1 MALVVL
7 HSTPLLVL
15 NAYVFPPSSLPR
27 SIPLS
32 ARRALAIC
40 AFALSMPAPPLTSCR
55 PSSNKAI
62 APRGT
67 GSELKR
73 RVFRNVYSSRKDQ
86 ERMETGWMQ
95 ARPVISCGNE
105 SVQSLISSSHG
116 LHRSPARPLPT
127 AVARARAR
135 RNRTP
140 FSTGRIQPAT
150 RDAVRHLALQPLSS
164 VCKRARRALSTRL
177 AFDATSSPSRSS
189 LPTQLL
195 PALFST
201 KPISSLLAVPHLF
214 LRIQSALLPA
224 RTISNRF
231 KLPHKPAALARL
243 GLQHELPE
251 PGIDT
256 ASLMPRGQYDRSSP
270 SRASRTQT
278 HARFFGAL
286 LAINVN
292 GTTGLF
298 FTPAQCGQWQIVQGV
313 LLQLIVT
320 TVDFI
325 PITRNAHTVSL
336 GALFLAELVSLCY
349 ILAVVTPRLTYND
362 ACYVTSSPPIFQYF
376 WVISLAFETVLF
388 VLTIGTFI
396 DAVRQGWG
404 KGPAMQQ
411 FVADGTWAYTLI
423 FIVMLINKMLYKLV
437 RSTLTDVVLSF
448 AGSRLILNPRRA
460 STIHSSPGDITR
472 SQLDI
477 ELSRLSRFSALP
489 ARAPRHRAHGIAV
502 TIERTTTT
510 DNLEA
515 HISRA
520 RARECV

>member
-1 MALVVL
+1 M
-7 HSTPLLVL
+7 
-15 NAYVFPPSSLPR
+15 
-27 SIPLS
+27 
-32 ARRALAIC
+32 
-40 AFALSMPAPPLTSCR
+40 LTVIR
-55 PSSNKAI
+55 PSAVCRGARERIGDAQNKAI

-73 RVFRNVYSSRKDQ
+73 RVFRDVYSSRKDQ

-95 ARPVISCGNE
+95 ARPVTSCGNE

-164 VCKRARRALSTRL
+164 VCKRARRTLSTRL

-189 LPTQLL
+189 LPTRLL
-195 PALFST
+195 PALSST
-201 KPISSLLAVPHLF
+201 KPIPSLPAVPRPF
-214 LRIQSALLPA
+214 LRIQSALLPS

-231 KLPHKPAALARL
+231 ELPHTPAALARL

-251 PGIDT
+251 PRVDA
-256 ASLMPRGQYDRSSP
+256 ASLMSRG
-270 SRASRTQT
+270 
-278 HARFFGAL
+278 HAL

-292 GTTGLF
+292 GTTGL

-320 TVDFI
+320 TVEFHSYHM
-325 PITRNAHTVSL
+325 RNRILVYSL
-336 GALFLAELVSLCY
+336 GALFLAELASLCY
-349 ILAVVTPRLTYND
+349 ILALVTPRLTYNNE
-362 ACYVTSSPPIFQYF
+362 CYVTSSPPIFQHF
-376 WVISLAFETVLF
+376 WIISLAFDTVLF
-388 VLTIGTFI
+388 VLTIGKFI
-396 DAVRQGWG
+396 NAVRQGWG
-404 KGPAMQQ
+404 KGP
-411 FVADGTWAYTLI
+411 
-423 FIVMLINKMLYKLV
+423 VMCAAIA
-437 RSTLTDVVLSF
+437 RSTLTGICYTCAPSSLTRDRRRSHPASADVVLSF
-448 AGSRLILNPRRA
+448 AGSRLIFNPRRA
-460 STIHSSPGDITR
+460 STIHSSSGDITC

-477 ELSRLSRFSALP
+477 EPSRLSRLSALP
-489 ARAPRHRAHGIAV
+489 RPRRAHGIAV

-510 DNLEA
+510 TDNLEA
-515 HISRA
+515 HISLDCA
-520 RARECV
+520 PDSVEATKGGEGDGGASPSLFAWHERERMGFGVQEVAIFV

>member
-1 MALVVL
+1 MFEDAWIAGGDFGNLC
-7 HSTPLLVL
+7 
-15 NAYVFPPSSLPR
+15 R
-27 SIPLS
+27 G
-32 ARRALAIC
+32 ARERIGDAQ
-40 AFALSMPAPPLTSCR
+40 
-55 PSSNKAI
+55 NKAI

-73 RVFRNVYSSRKDQ
+73 RVFRDVYSSRKDQ

-95 ARPVISCGNE
+95 ARPVTSCGNE

-116 LHRSPARPLPT
+116 LHRSPARPPPT
-127 AVARARAR
+127 AV
-135 RNRTP
+135 
-140 FSTGRIQPAT
+140 PAT
-150 RDAVRHLALQPLSS
+150 RDAVRHLALKPPCS
-164 VCKRARRALSTRL
+164 VCKHARRALSTHL
-177 AFDATSSPSRSS
+177 AFDAASSRSRSS
-189 LPTQLL
+189 LPTRLL
-195 PALFST
+195 PALSST

-214 LRIQSALLPA
+214 LRIQSALLPSN
-224 RTISNRF
+224 TISNRF
-231 KLPHKPAALARL
+231 ELPHKPAALARL
-243 GLQHELPE
+243 GLQHVRP
-251 PGIDT
+251 
-256 ASLMPRGQYDRSSP
+256 RSSS

-325 PITRNAHTVSL
+325 LITRNAHTVSL

-376 WVISLAFETVLF
+376 WVISLPFETVLF
-388 VLTIGTFI
+388 MLTIGKFI
-396 DAVRQGWG
+396 DTIRQGWG
-404 KGPAMQQ
+404 KGPVMQL
-411 FVADGTWAYTLI
+411 FVADDLHRYARQHDALQDRPLHTHGH
-423 FIVMLINKMLYKLV
+423 MLHV
-437 RSTLTDVVLSF
+437 RSLLSD
-448 AGSRLILNPRRA
+448 ARPPSISPHIHRCRPLLCWIAPHPQPLPRA
-460 STIHSSPGDITR
+460 DDPFLPGDITR

-515 HISRA
+515 HINLD
-520 RARECV
+520 CVPDSP